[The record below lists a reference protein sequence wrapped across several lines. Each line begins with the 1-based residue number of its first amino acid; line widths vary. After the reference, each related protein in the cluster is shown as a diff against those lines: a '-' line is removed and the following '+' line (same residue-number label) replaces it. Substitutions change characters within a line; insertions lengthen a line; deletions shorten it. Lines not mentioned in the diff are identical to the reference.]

1 LIGRLRARTIGCV
14 DLSRLDLPLVPF
26 LPRISALLEA
36 ERALVLTA
44 EPGAG
49 KSTLVPPYL
58 LDAPWLADRR
68 IVMLEPRRLAAAAV
82 ATRIAELLGEPVGRR
97 AGYRVRGAARVG
109 RETRIEVV
117 TEALLTRSIQQDPLL
132 GGVGLVIF
140 DEFHERS
147 LHVELAL
154 ALALEVQRARP
165 DLALLVM
172 SATIETEPVARL
184 LGSADSAPVL
194 RCPGRM
200 FPVRTRY
207 LQVGGGT
214 RGAGHG
220 WEGGFADGLGR
231 LVDETEGD
239 VLAFLPGAGE
249 IRRVGARLEAAL
261 AGRADVLPLH
271 GAMSLEEQ
279 QRVVRPR
286 EAADAAG
293 GAHRRVIL
301 ATSIAETSLTV
312 PGVRTVA
319 DSGWSRLARFHAPTG
334 LDRLVTERTSESSAD
349 QRRGRAGR
357 LGPGTCVRFWG
368 ESEKLVARPDPE
380 ILRSDLS
387 GLVLECI
394 LWGAREPGA
403 LRWLDPPPASAWS
416 RAAETLLMLGLM
428 SETGPTD
435 LGGRVAALGLPPR
448 LGVLALEGA
457 ARGEAALAAA
467 CAAVLLERDGS
478 GVPGDPDFRLRLEML
493 RTGIG
498 GRESWRRAALRETER
513 ILHRTGQA
521 PAGTWTPTGEEAVGN
536 LLAHAFPDR
545 IARREPDGSWRF
557 VTGRAARF
565 PGSGPGAGA
574 AVPVASRVSSEWIT
588 APETDAGETIGTIRL
603 AAPVDRAEVER
614 VLAPVIEET
623 VEVRWE
629 GMTARGVLSRRAGRL
644 LLSERPVRP
653 PAEAGIASFRE
664 RLARLGIGI
673 LPWDPASR
681 ALLDRLRFLASRLPE
696 GGLGDLSDAALIERS
711 ASWLGPV
718 LDLAGG
724 PVLTA
729 GRLLAALRS
738 LLDGA
743 RPRMSRR
750 EFDAAVTGEIV
761 LPTGAA
767 RRIDYSGGSPVV
779 EARIQEVFGLADS
792 PRVCGVPLTFRLL
805 SPARRP
811 IQVTADL
818 AGFWKGSYAE
828 VRREMRGRYPKHDW
842 PEDPARVR
850 PTSGARPRRR
860 R

>member
-1 LIGRLRARTIGCV
+1 MDLAR
-14 DLSRLDLPLVPF
+14 SNLPLAPF
-26 LPRISALLEA
+26 LPRISALLQEQ
-36 ERALVLTA
+36 RALVLTA

-58 LDAPWLADRR
+58 LDAPWLAGRR

-97 AGYRVRGAARVG
+97 AGYRVRGAARIG

-117 TEALLTRSIQQDPLL
+117 TEALLTRAIQEDPLL

-147 LHVELAL
+147 LHVDLAL
-154 ALALEVQRARP
+154 ALALEVRRARP

-172 SATIETEPVARL
+172 SATVETEPVAWM
-184 LGSADSAPVL
+184 LGGADPAPVL

-200 FPVRTRY
+200 FPVQTRY
-207 LQVGGGT
+207 LPIG
-214 RGAGHG
+214 RGARGGAHG
-220 WEGGFADGLGR
+220 WEGGFADGLVR
-231 LVDETEGD
+231 LVDDTEGD
-239 VLAFLPGAGE
+239 ILAFLPGAGE
-249 IRRVGARLEAAL
+249 IRRVGAQLEAAL
-261 AGRADVLPLH
+261 DGRAEVLPLH
-271 GAMSLEEQ
+271 GAMSLEDQ
-279 QRVVRPR
+279 QRVIRPR
-286 EAADAAG
+286 EAAGSARAAG
-293 GAHRRVIL
+293 APAAEGGTRRRVIL

-334 LDRLVTERTSESSAD
+334 LDRLATERASESSAD

-357 LGPGTCVRFWG
+357 LGPGACVRFWG
-368 ESEKLVARPDPE
+368 ESERLVARPDPE

-387 GLVLECI
+387 GLVLECV

-403 LRWLDPPPASAWS
+403 LRWLDPPPASAWNQ
-416 RAAETLLMLGLM
+416 ATETLLMLGLAG
-428 SETGPTD
+428 EAGPTN
-435 LGGRVAALGLPPR
+435 LGRRVAALGLPPR

-467 CAAVLLERDGS
+467 CAAILAERDGS
-478 GVPGDPDFRLRLEML
+478 GIPGDPDFRLRLEML
-493 RTGIG
+493 RTGIR
-498 GRESWRRAALRETER
+498 GREPWRSAVMRETER
-513 ILHRTGQA
+513 ILRRTGQA
-521 PAGTWTPTGEEAVGN
+521 PAGTWTPAGEEAVGD

-557 VTGRAARF
+557 VTGRVARF

-574 AVPVASRVSSEWIT
+574 AVPVASRASSEWIT

-603 AAPVDRAEVER
+603 AAPVDRAEAER
-614 VLAPVIEET
+614 VLSPVIEET

-629 GMTARGVLSRRAGRL
+629 GMTAKGVLSRRAGRL
-644 LLSERPVRP
+644 LLTERPVPP
-653 PAEAGIASFRE
+653 PAEPAIASFRE
-664 RLARLGIGI
+664 RLARQSIGI

-696 GGLGDLSDAALIERS
+696 RGLGDLSDAGLIDRS

-718 LDLAGG
+718 LHLAGG
-724 PVLTA
+724 PVLTT
-729 GRLLAALRS
+729 GRLLAALHG
-738 LLDGA
+738 LLNGA
-743 RPRMSRR
+743 RPRMPRG
-750 EFDAAVTGEIV
+750 ELDAAVPREFI

-779 EARIQEVFGLADS
+779 EARIQEVFGLSDS
-792 PRVCGVPLTFRLL
+792 PRVCGVPLAFRLL
-805 SPARRP
+805 SPAGRP

-828 VRREMRGRYPKHDW
+828 VRKEMRGRYPKHDW
-842 PEDPARVR
+842 PEDPARAR
-850 PTSGARPRRR
+850 PTSGTRPGRRR
-860 R
+860 